1 MKILGNGVDIV
12 EVGRIRKSIQK
23 WGKNFLSKVFTPRE
37 LRYVRRKKNRFESL
51 AARFATKEAVVK
63 AFGEREDRPSSLRQI
78 EVVNTKEG
86 VPKIVLHAP
95 NGKGSLQLPKEV
107 VEVVVSMSHSKS
119 YAVGTA
125 LLIGKETRKK
135 R

>member
-12 EVGRIRKSIQK
+12 EVGRLRKSIRK
-23 WGKNFLSKVFTPRE
+23 WGAHFLKKVFTPRE
-37 LRYVRRKKNRFESL
+37 LQYVQKKKNRYESL

-63 AFGEREDRPSSLRQI
+63 AFGERKDRPLSLRQI

-95 NGKGSLQLPKEV
+95 DGKGSLRLQKDV
-107 VEVVVSMSHSKS
+107 GDVVVSMSHSKS

-125 LLIGKETRKK
+125 LLVGKMFRKK